1 VEGKS
6 NKQGLRFVLQPAE
19 QGNAGY
25 LVWGKDH
32 IEVHIDWRDPVVCHG
47 LKHHIKFTRLL
58 RRRASSERAE
68 GADCQGYRYYVQL
81 ALQGVP
87 YQKPKHQVGHDQ
99 VGLDLGPS
107 TAALVGQS
115 GEARLLGFCEDLKT
129 DAGKK
134 RRLERKLDRQ
144 RRANNPQNYDAQGRV
159 KKGTVLWR
167 DSQGYRRTKQ
177 RLANQERKLA
187 AHRKSLH
194 GRLVHEIV
202 SCGNRVTLEK
212 VSYKAWQK
220 QYGKSVGRCAPGM
233 FVELLKRTRASN
245 RRHPA

>member
-68 GADCQGYRYYVQL
+68 GADC
-81 ALQGVP
+81 
-87 YQKPKHQVGHDQ
+87 
-99 VGLDLGPS
+99 
-107 TAALVGQS
+107 
-115 GEARLLGFCEDLKT
+115 
-129 DAGKK
+129 
-134 RRLERKLDRQ
+134 
-144 RRANNPQNYDAQGRV
+144 
-159 KKGTVLWR
+159 
-167 DSQGYRRTKQ
+167 QGYRRTKQ